1 LQPRHIALAVL
12 LSIFWGLNFVVIT
25 IALRD
30 FPPLSLAAV
39 RFAIAAVPILFLP
52 RPPIGWPMLA
62 AIGGTLFVGQFALLF
77 PSMAVGMPPGLA
89 SIAIQVQAF
98 ITIGIAAA
106 VLRERPTPRQLLGC
120 VVAAAGL
127 GLIASTVGTNG
138 VTLPGLALA
147 LGSAIFWSIGN
158 VLLRRAG
165 KVDMLAMVTWMS
177 LIAILPLFLLS
188 VAVEGTPRLVA
199 AVTHVTWLTVGAVL
213 YIAVVST
220 IFGYAV
226 WGQLLK
232 LYPAATAA
240 PFSLLVPVSGTIS
253 AALILGETFGPARLA
268 GMVLILGGLAILVL
282 GPKPARL
289 PLPEPG

>member
-1 LQPRHIALAVL
+1 MQPRHIALAVL

-30 FPPLSLAAV
+30 FPPLFLAAV

-52 RPPIGWPMLA
+52 RPPIGWPMLV

-106 VLRERPTPRQLLGC
+106 ALRERPTPRQLLGC

-127 GLIASTVGTNG
+127 FLIATTVGTNG
-138 VTLPGLALA
+138 VTLPGLVLA

-177 LIAILPLFLLS
+177 LY
-188 VAVEGTPRLVA
+188 R
-199 AVTHVTWLTVGAVL
+199 H
-213 YIAVVST
+213 
-220 IFGYAV
+220 
-226 WGQLLK
+226 
-232 LYPAATAA
+232 PAALPAVRRRRGNAA
-240 PFSLLVPVSGTIS
+240 PGRRRNPCHLAHCRRG
-253 AALILGETFGPARLA
+253 ALHRRRLHDLRLRGVGPAPEALSGGDRCALLA
-268 GMVLILGGLAILVL
+268 ARAGEWHDFGGAH
-282 GPKPARL
+282 PR
-289 PLPEPG
+289 